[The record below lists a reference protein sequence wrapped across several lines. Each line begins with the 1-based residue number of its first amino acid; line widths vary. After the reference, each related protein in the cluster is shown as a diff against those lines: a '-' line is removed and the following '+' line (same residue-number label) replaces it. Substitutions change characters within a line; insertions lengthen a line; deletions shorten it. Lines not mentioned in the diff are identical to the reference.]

1 MPETDTEFIEA
12 SQEEEA
18 DPRGN
23 DSAEVRHE
31 RETPGRALDLPEAMF
46 PGETRKLLHG
56 RPSIRWL
63 CGLPSYRSK
72 NSGWRNCCRSPDR
85 DRTAFARSRG
95 RSRRNMRT
103 IDSVFGVVRTSRPPG
118 FRIRRTS
125 SMKPSGW
132 LRCSYTSEAT
142 TLSTDP
148 VRNGRPASAVAAR

>member
-1 MPETDTEFIEA
+1 MPETDPEIIEA

-23 DSAEVRHE
+23 DSAEVRRE

-56 RPSIRWL
+56 RPFDPMAVRAAIIPVEEFRMEEL
-63 CGLPSYRSK
+63 LPLARPGQHRFRPFSREV
-72 NSGWRNCCRSPDR
+72 PEEHEDDR
-85 DRTAFARSRG
+85 FRVR
-95 RSRRNMRT
+95 
-103 IDSVFGVVRTSRPPG
+103 VVRTSRPPG